1 MPRPPLTPFKRVR
14 AALLLLLPLLASCL
28 AAAANRER
36 AQNAAIRDAVV
47 NEELEF
53 MVRALGG
60 DGWEPVGRPERGSL
74 EEEYDESDDV
84 SFDISSSGQYAIL
97 GVCDGQCSDLDLYL
111 YLDGARVGGDFEPDA
126 RPVVSFRADSGTRA
140 RVVVTAPGCEG
151 RTTSGNWYCTYGVQL
166 MGR

>member
-1 MPRPPLTPFKRVR
+1 MGTGR
-14 AALLLLLPLLASCL
+14 AA
-28 AAAANRER
+28 R
-36 AQNAAIRDAVV
+36 AGKSRGGVRRIRRRILRHLV
-47 NEELEF
+47 
-53 MVRALGG
+53 LG
-60 DGWEPVGRPERGSL
+60 E
-74 EEEYDESDDV
+74 
-84 SFDISSSGQYAIL
+84 YAIL
-97 GVCDGQCSDLDLYL
+97 GVCDGQCSDLDLDL